1 MGDDATKDVY
11 DEIVKE
17 MEKAK
22 EVKINR
28 VQAKKSNFMKRFL
41 KICKLSLWS
50 SKAGVGNL
58 FSITGRKNRAL
69 SLVGRKNK

>member
-41 KICKLSLWS
+41 KICE
-50 SKAGVGNL
+50 L
-58 FSITGRKNRAL
+58 FL
-69 SLVGRKNK
+69 